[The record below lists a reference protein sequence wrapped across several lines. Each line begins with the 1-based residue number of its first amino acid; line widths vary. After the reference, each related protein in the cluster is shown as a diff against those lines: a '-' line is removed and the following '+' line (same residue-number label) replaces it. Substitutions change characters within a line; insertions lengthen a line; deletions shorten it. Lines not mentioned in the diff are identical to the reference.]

1 MSEQAALPV
10 SGPAP
15 VGASEQQQ
23 QPAVIPTTDTPEG
36 AQPEGQAQGEGAEGQ
51 EETKAKPEKT
61 PEQRELDRARRK
73 IDRLVRQREE
83 LRAQVGQ
90 RLPNG
95 GEVSDNQATEGDS
108 ERLTLSRA
116 ELQSMVRAEAEKLA
130 PAIKEQQAGIEQRA
144 KIVEGLAKEWGKD
157 KFDALASDL
166 NEAFD
171 GLTDRSGRPK
181 PATDAIFESDD
192 PKALI
197 EYLADPENADEA
209 ESLSRMTDR
218 QLGRA
223 MARLEDKVQA
233 LKKSDKP
240 QPSRLPP
247 PIENGR
253 GAGSSQSSMPD
264 PSNVKAYVKW
274 ANEQE
279 RKRA

>member
-1 MSEQAALPV
+1 MSEQAALPAV
-10 SGPAP
+10 GDIPA
-15 VGASEQQQ
+15 GASEQLQ
-23 QPAVIPTTDTPEG
+23 QPAG
-36 AQPEGQAQGEGAEGQ
+36 AQQGSQPEGQTQGEGGTEPEGQ
-51 EETKAKPEKT
+51 DDAAKAKPEKT

-90 RLPNG
+90 RLPNQA
-95 GEVSDNQATEGDS
+95 EASDNQAPEGDS

-130 PAIKEQQAGIEQRA
+130 PTIKEQQAGIEQRT

-171 GLTDRSGRPK
+171 GLADSKGRPK

-197 EYLADPENADEA
+197 EYLADPDHADEA
-209 ESLSRMTDR
+209 EALSRMTDR

-223 MARLEDKVQA
+223 MARLEDKVAA
-233 LKKSDKP
+233 LKKADKP
-240 QPSRLPP
+240 QPSKLPP

-253 GAGSSQSSMPD
+253 GAGSTQTSMPD
-264 PSNVKAYVKW
+264 PSNVKAYIKW

>member
-1 MSEQAALPV
+1 MSEQAALPAA
-10 SGPAP
+10 GDIPA
-15 VGASEQQQ
+15 GASEQQ
-23 QPAVIPTTDTPEG
+23 PAGHTATSEG
-36 AQPEGQAQGEGAEGQ
+36 AQQEGQTQGEDGTNTEGHDDAA
-51 EETKAKPEKT
+51 KAKPEKT
-61 PEQRELDRARRK
+61 PEQRELDKARRK

-90 RLPNG
+90 RLPNHA
-95 GEVSDNQATEGDS
+95 EVSDNQTTEGDS

-116 ELQSMVRAEAEKLA
+116 ELQSLIQEEATRLA

-171 GLTDRSGRPK
+171 GLADSNGRPK

-223 MARLEDKVQA
+223 MARLEIKVAA

-240 QPSRLPP
+240 QPSKLPP

-264 PSNVKAYVKW
+264 PSNTKAYIKW